1 MNSSRLTILNNLP
14 IRTQSS
20 IKHVPQRLREWFFFV
35 SSDRWLSILRI
46 GLSLQLILYT
56 FSLYADWRG
65 FLSGTGHGL
74 ASRDLAEALLSL
86 ESPIIPRLGWL
97 VVAAKQLGLG
107 EATVLNLS
115 WYCLTLV
122 SVFLLIGLFSRPMAI
137 ASWFLHLGSVKS
149 GGPATYG
156 VDALTTIGLFYLMLS
171 PLPDQLSFDYLWRK
185 KLSNP
190 QLLGFWRRV
199 LQLHLCLIYFFSG
212 LTKALGNDWWN
223 GINLWRALTRPPF
236 DLISA
241 DILVRFKHFLPITGV
256 TVWLL
261 EIGYP
266 FLIWHRRL
274 RRPWLIAILL
284 MHAGVGI
291 AMGLYLFASV
301 MIVLNLAAFGPGIL
315 WHRTQAPDDG
325 SSFSG
330 SMIPSPNN

>member
-14 IRTQSS
+14 IRTRSS
-20 IKHVPQRLREWFFFV
+20 IKHVPQRLREWLFLP

-46 GLSLQLILYT
+46 GLSLQLILYM
-56 FSLYADWRG
+56 FSLRADWRS
-65 FLSGTGHGL
+65 LLAGTGHGW
-74 ASRDLAEALLSL
+74 ASRDLAEALLSI
-86 ESPIIPRLGWL
+86 ESPIRPRLGWL
-97 VVAAKQLGLG
+97 IVAAKQLGLS

-115 WYCLTLV
+115 WYGLTLAG
-122 SVFLLIGLFSRPMAI
+122 VFLLIGLFSRPMAI

-149 GGPATYG
+149 GGLATYG
-156 VDALTTIGLFYLMLS
+156 VDALTTIGLFYLMVS
-171 PLPDQLSFDYLWRK
+171 PLPDQLSLDYVWRK
-185 KLSNP
+185 KLRNP

-241 DILVRFKHFLPITGV
+241 DTLVRFKYLLPIAGIA
-256 TVWLL
+256 VWTL

-266 FLIWHRRL
+266 FFIWHRRL
-274 RRPWLIAILL
+274 RRPWLIAVLL
-284 MHAGVGI
+284 MHVGI
-291 AMGLYLFASV
+291 SITMGMYLFASV

-315 WHRTQAPDDG
+315 WHQRQAADDG
-325 SSFSG
+325 TAAPESLAL
-330 SMIPSPNN
+330 SPNN

>member
-1 MNSSRLTILNNLP
+1 LNNLP

-20 IKHVPQRLREWFFFV
+20 IKQLPQRLREWLFLS
-35 SSDRWLSILRI
+35 SSDQWLSILRI

-56 FSLYADWRG
+56 FSLRTDWRS
-65 FLSGTGHGL
+65 LLAGTGRGL
-74 ASRDLAEALLSL
+74 GSRDLAEALLSL

-97 VVAAKQLGLG
+97 VVAAKQLGLS

-171 PLPDQLSFDYLWRK
+171 PLPDQLSLDYLWRK

-212 LTKALGNDWWN
+212 LTKALGSEGWN
-223 GINLWRALTRPPF
+223 GINLWRALIRPPF

-256 TVWLL
+256 AVWLL

-284 MHAGVGI
+284 MHTGVGL
-291 AMGLYLFASV
+291 AMGMNLFASV

-315 WHRTQAPDDG
+315 WRQRQPADDG
-325 SSFSG
+325 SSPAESLA
-330 SMIPSPNN
+330 PSPNN